1 MGGDFLGQ
9 KEAGWGKIFFLLL
22 LLSMRGAMASA
33 DAAGAAAN
41 STLCEVHNKPLKFF
55 CQNEL
60 ALICAQCAKSKKHHT
75 HTVLPMEEA
84 AQKKKV
90 SERLAFLDNFG
101 ISLAS
106 HSRYIHKRGE
116 ILQGLQA
123 WNSGW
128 EAWKMKLP
136 VQQAAN

>member
-1 MGGDFLGQ
+1 MGEDF
-9 KEAGWGKIFFLLL
+9 FFFIL
-22 LLSMRGAMASA
+22 LLSLRGAMAT
-33 DAAGAAAN
+33 AAGAAAN

-60 ALICAQCAKSKKHHT
+60 ALICPQCAKSKKHHT

-90 SERLAFLDNFG
+90 SERLAFLDNLG

-106 HSRYIHKRGE
+106 HPRYVHNRGE
-116 ILQGLQA
+116 ILQGFQA
-123 WNSGW
+123 WNSCW
-128 EAWKMKLP
+128 EA
-136 VQQAAN
+136 